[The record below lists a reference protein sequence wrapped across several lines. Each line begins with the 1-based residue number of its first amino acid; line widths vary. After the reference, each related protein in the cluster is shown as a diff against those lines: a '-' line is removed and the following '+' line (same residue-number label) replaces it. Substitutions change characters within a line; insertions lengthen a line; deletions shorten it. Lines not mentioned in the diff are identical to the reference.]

1 MKTCNMKGQV
11 NGVSSVCHRSTRLV
25 LCKTK
30 NKNICKFILLVE
42 KQVEQSNNSR
52 FSCGVTAAMLVYRT
66 IVKKVFWNFDSIIMQ
81 NVSDILP

>member
-11 NGVSSVCHRSTRLV
+11 NGVSVCHRSTRFV

-30 NKNICKFILLVE
+30 NKNFCKFILLVE

-81 NVSDILP
+81 NLGDILP